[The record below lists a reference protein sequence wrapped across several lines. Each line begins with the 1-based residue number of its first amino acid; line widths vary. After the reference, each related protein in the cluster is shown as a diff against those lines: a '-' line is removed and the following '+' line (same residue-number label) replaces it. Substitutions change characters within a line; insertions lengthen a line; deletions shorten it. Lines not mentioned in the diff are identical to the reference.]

1 MADSLWNELPS
12 RCDLWRSDS
21 EIPSRVLS
29 SIQRQVRGV
38 QKMTSPGIQTPRA
51 VRPPVVWLWAA
62 GGAIVLALVLSRTG
76 SVALEFLGYLIA
88 SFGAVGM
95 LVMFRVGKMKASQNP
110 YYVPVKAIGLWTR
123 ILGGAVLLACA
134 LCSWPIATSL
144 ARG

>member
-1 MADSLWNELPS
+1 
-12 RCDLWRSDS
+12 
-21 EIPSRVLS
+21 
-29 SIQRQVRGV
+29 
-38 QKMTSPGIQTPRA
+38 MTSSGIQAPRA

-62 GGAIVLALVLSRTG
+62 GGAIVLALALSRTG

-123 ILGGAVLLACA
+123 ILGGAVLLTCA